1 MWSDIGCFF
10 SIFIIL
16 TNETQNHWR
25 SQMAWSCL
33 YVADLKKC
41 SVQQKK
47 ARKGSKI
54 FIHPFCCLLSCH
66 IIVSALTKLRWC
78 MWCASRAL
86 LSDLNAHAMDQP
98 AANSE
103 SLRLWPLQRAQ
114 NKVQVSVV
122 QLIYNGEQAVI
133 KCWCHRIPHH
143 SFGESS
149 SLYPNKTNG
158 PLAACNLFHVHV
170 SSNHTSLLLGS
181 FSWLYL

>member
-103 SLRLWPLQRAQ
+103 SLRLWPLQCAQ